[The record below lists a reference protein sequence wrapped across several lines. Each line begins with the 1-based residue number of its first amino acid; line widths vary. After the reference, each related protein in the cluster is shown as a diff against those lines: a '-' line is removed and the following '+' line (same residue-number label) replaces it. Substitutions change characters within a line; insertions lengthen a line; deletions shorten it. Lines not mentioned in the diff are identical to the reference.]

1 MKIKDI
7 TPENRPRERMKQL
20 GSNVLTDAEVLA
32 IILQK
37 GTRGENVIDISNRL
51 ITKYGIEKLA
61 ECTLEELKTI
71 KGIGEAKAL
80 QIKAIFELS
89 RRVRAGKICETV
101 LNNSADVA
109 KYYMAKLG
117 DKKKEYFIAVFLDS
131 KNKIISDKVI
141 SIGTLNASLVHPREV
156 FKEAMKASANAIIL
170 VHNHPSGD
178 PEPSEEDITIT
189 KKLQEIWETVGIT
202 ILDHIIIAKDKYE
215 RVFAEL

>member
-1 MKIKDI
+1 
-7 TPENRPRERMKQL
+7 MKQL
-20 GSNVLTDAEVLA
+20 GSYVLTDAEVLA

-37 GTRGENVIDISNRL
+37 GTRGENVIDMSNRL
-51 ITKYGIEKLA
+51 ISKYGLDKLSS
-61 ECTLEELKTI
+61 CSIDELKDI

-89 RRVRAGKICETV
+89 KRIRAGKICETTV
-101 LNNSADVA
+101 NNSADVA

-178 PEPSEEDITIT
+178 PEPSEEDIMIT
-189 KKLQEIWETVGIT
+189 KKLQDVGETVGIT
-202 ILDHIIIAKDKYE
+202 ILDHIVIAKNKYHSFNDS
-215 RVFAEL
+215 RII